1 MAGIRVERG
10 DTPLARDIIRR
21 ESGQTSAR
29 SFMAREQGKPSNEG
43 EQMTADAPTASAAR
57 TNAGAPSRSEV
68 DWVKIHREVRRL
80 QVRIAKATQEGR
92 WGKVKA
98 LQRLLTHSYSGK
110 MLAVRRVTQ
119 NRGKNTPGVDG
130 AIWRS
135 PAAKSRGV
143 ESLRRHGYQPMPL
156 RRVYIPKSN
165 GRKRPLGIP
174 TMKDRAMQALWKLA
188 LEPVAETTA
197 DPDSYGFRPGRSTAD
212 AIGQCF
218 NLWARSN
225 AVEWIMEGDIRG
237 CFDNISHEWLLENIP
252 MDREILRKWLK
263 AGFMDE
269 NTFFATDEGTPQ
281 GGIISPVLANMA
293 LDGLEGTLRV
303 RFGSRGS
310 RRSSH
315 RVHVV
320 RYADDF
326 IVTGASKD
334 ILETE
339 VRPVVEQFLSTRGL
353 ELSEEKT
360 RITHIE
366 EGFDF
371 LGQNVRKYNGKLLIK
386 PSKKNVKAFL
396 GKVRGVVKA
405 NKTANQRNLIL
416 LLNPIIRGW
425 AQYHRH
431 VVASRI
437 FATVDHRIWR
447 TLWYWS
453 KRRHPDKSAQWIM
466 ERYFRK
472 RGSRTWVFGAKERLP
487 DGTHRW
493 VDLFYAADVLIRRH
507 PKIRRDANPF
517 DPAWDDY
524 FARRRRHKVESSRH
538 DRRKLA

>member
-1 MAGIRVERG
+1 
-10 DTPLARDIIRR
+10 
-21 ESGQTSAR
+21 
-29 SFMAREQGKPSNEG
+29 
-43 EQMTADAPTASAAR
+43 MTADAPTASATR
-57 TNAGAPSRSEV
+57 TEAGAPSRSEV
-68 DWVKIHREVRRL
+68 DWKEIHQEVRGL

-92 WGKVKA
+92 WGKVKV
-98 LQRLLTHSYSGK
+98 LQRLLTSSYSGK
-110 MLAVRRVTQ
+110 MLAVKRVTE

-130 AIWRS
+130 EIWRT

-143 ESLRRHGYQPMPL
+143 KSLQRRGYQPMPL

-165 GRKRPLGIP
+165 GKKRPLGIP
-174 TMKDRAMQALWKLA
+174 TVKDRAMQALWKLA

-197 DPDSYGFRPGRSTAD
+197 DPNSYGFRPARSTAD

-218 NLWARSN
+218 ILLAQSN
-225 AVEWIMEGDIRG
+225 AAKWILEGDIRG

-252 MDREILRKWLK
+252 MDRDILRKWLK
-263 AGFMDE
+263 AGFIDE
-269 NTFFATDEGTPQ
+269 NTFFATEDGTPQ
-281 GGIISPVLANMA
+281 GGIISPVLANMT
-293 LDGLEGTLRV
+293 LDGLEETLRT
-303 RFGSRGS
+303 RFGRG
-310 RRSSH
+310 RGRKSSH

-326 IVTGASKD
+326 IVTGATKE

-339 VRPVVEQFLSTRGL
+339 VRPVVEQFMSTRGL

-386 PSKKNVKAFL
+386 PSKKNAKAFL
-396 GKVRGVVKA
+396 GKIRGMVKG
-405 NKTANQRNLIL
+405 NKTAHQRNLIG

-431 VVASRI
+431 VVASKT
-437 FATVDHRIWR
+437 FASVDHWIWH

-453 KRRHPDKSAQWIM
+453 KRRHPNKSAQWVM
-466 ERYFRK
+466 EKYFRT
-472 RGSRTWVFGAKERLP
+472 RGSRKWVFGAKVRLP
-487 DGTHRW
+487 DGTYRW
-493 VDLFYAADVLIRRH
+493 ADLRLAADVSIRRH
-507 PKIRRDANPF
+507 RKIKRDANPF

-524 FARRRRHKVESSRH
+524 FVQRKRYTVGSPRT
-538 DRRKLA
+538 DRGTSV